1 MRTTHVLASQV
12 LFALVLALVL
22 AAPLGAAASPTDE
35 ETITARVMAF
45 AAAWDKH
52 DPKAMAAF
60 WAEDGDLVNPF
71 GEMAKNRAEVEQLF
85 AGEHTGMMKGTT
97 YAVKMRGVR
106 MVAPGVAVATWDGV
120 INGMT
125 AADGSPLPP
134 FDHLVTVVVVKKG
147 GTWQTAAARAMV
159 PAQAP
164 PPAAPAGTGK

>member
-1 MRTTHVLASQV
+1 MTFVLASLV
-12 LFALVLALVL
+12 LFALVLVL
-22 AAPLGAAASPTDE
+22 SVPLGAGASPTDE

-52 DPKAMAAF
+52 DAKAMAAL

-71 GEMAKNRAEVEQLF
+71 GEMAKSRAEVEQLF
-85 AGEHTGMMKGTT
+85 ADQHAGMMKGTT
-97 YAVKMRGVR
+97 YKVAMRGIR
-106 MVAPGVAVATWDGV
+106 MVSPGVAVATWDGV

-125 AADGSPLPP
+125 AADGSPFPP

-147 GTWQTAAARAMV
+147 GTWQAASARAMV

-164 PPAAPAGTGK
+164 APAPPADTGK